1 MSNINGTVILNRA
14 EDGATYK
21 GIGKAELNIEHLP
34 VVADDN
40 GPFGSPTSDSERAM
54 IGEGA
59 EEIIMCIYS
68 FSGDEALEEY
78 LNSAKELLEKYAD
91 GSDFEMRIVK

>member
-1 MSNINGTVILNRA
+1 
-14 EDGATYK
+14 
-21 GIGKAELNIEHLP
+21 
-34 VVADDN
+34 
-40 GPFGSPTSDSERAM
+40 M